1 MGPTYRVL
9 MTNMSISHPYLD
21 PALMKICV
29 TKGSKKNVKTTK
41 LEKGETLKKE
51 FDNYVVM
58 AENAVDWTLFCSY
71 QLKPNF
77 SEGIYKILQLP
88 SMQIAYT
95 NMEGGIMFD
104 YVAPEECITFS
115 LMKNISQK
123 ACIDQMKLE
132 TGMIAIVN
140 DKKIYNFMCS
150 AQVEILDISLNKNA
164 DPTLLKKLTQA
175 VDKYYVD
182 SDQKITTLIK
192 GFITKFSDS
201 SSPLD
206 IQTSIEIEQ
215 QIIEAMLKLL
225 DVQEA
230 QTPHFTKSEKTAI
243 KIKKDLFKHMDHT
256 MSIETLAEKYTISVK
271 SLQNAFKSLFG
282 FTPKKFLQLLKLNLV
297 HHDLQNADPK
307 TCSVLRIASKWGF
320 THMGRFSQDY
330 TKLFGENPSDTLKS
344 LEYIKGNM
352 ISICTSRQE
361 EIE

>member
-1 MGPTYRVL
+1 MR
-9 MTNMSISHPYLD
+9 
-21 PALMKICV
+21 
-29 TKGSKKNVKTTK
+29 SKKNVETTK
-41 LEKGETLKKE
+41 LNKGETLQKE

-71 QLKPNF
+71 QLKRNF

-132 TGMIAIVN
+132 TDMIAVVN

-175 VDKYYVD
+175 VDKYYID
-182 SDQKITTLIK
+182 SNQEITTLIK

-201 SSPLD
+201 GSPLD
-206 IQTSIEIEQ
+206 IQTSMQIEK
-215 QIIEAMLKLL
+215 QITEAMLKLL

-230 QTPHFTKSEKTAI
+230 QTPCFTKSEKIALEI
-243 KIKKDLFKHMDHT
+243 KQKLFKHMDGQIT
-256 MSIETLAEKYTISVK
+256 IASLAKDYTISTK
-271 SLQNAFKSLFG
+271 SLQNAFRSLFDL
-282 FTPKKFLQLLKLNLV
+282 TPNQFMRLLKLNLV
-297 HHDLQNADPK
+297 HHELIYCNASDI
-307 TCSVLRIASKWGF
+307 SVLRVAQKWGF
-320 THMGRFSQDY
+320 THMGRFSKYY
-330 TKLFGENPSDTLKS
+330 TDLFGEYPSITLKTTMPNVDGMR
-344 LEYIKGNM
+344 EH
-352 ISICTSRQE
+352 CVERQE
-361 EIE
+361 EML

>member
-1 MGPTYRVL
+1 MR
-9 MTNMSISHPYLD
+9 
-21 PALMKICV
+21 
-29 TKGSKKNVKTTK
+29 SKKNVKTTK

-140 DKKIYNFMCS
+140 DKKVYNFMCS

-192 GFITKFSDS
+192 GFITKFSDA

-206 IQTSIEIEQ
+206 KQTSMQIEQ
-215 QIIEAMLKLL
+215 QITEAMLKLL

-256 MSIETLAEKYTISVK
+256 MSIETLAEKYNISVK
-271 SLQNAFKSLFG
+271 SLQNAFKSLYGLRPNEFMR
-282 FTPKKFLQLLKLNLV
+282 LLKLNLV
-297 HHDLQNADPK
+297 HHELTQSK
-307 TCSVLRIASKWGF
+307 SSQTSVLKVARKWGF
-320 THMGRFSQDY
+320 AHMGRFSKFY
-330 TKLFGENPSDTLKS
+330 TELFGENPSITLKNINPIVDGMHTHCV
-344 LEYIKGNM
+344 ERK
-352 ISICTSRQE
+352 E
-361 EIE
+361 EIL

>member
-1 MGPTYRVL
+1 MR
-9 MTNMSISHPYLD
+9 
-21 PALMKICV
+21 
-29 TKGSKKNVKTTK
+29 SKKNVETTI
-41 LEKGETLKKE
+41 LEVGETLKKD

-123 ACIDQMKLE
+123 ACIDEMKLE

-150 AQVEILDISLNKNA
+150 AQVEIVDISLNKNA
-164 DPTLLKKLTQA
+164 NPRLLKKLTQA
-175 VDKYYVD
+175 IDKYYID
-182 SDQKITTLIK
+182 TDLKITTLIK
-192 GFITKFSDS
+192 GFITEFSDCS
-201 SSPLD
+201 RPIDTQISM
-206 IQTSIEIEQ
+206 EIEK
-215 QIIEAMLKLL
+215 QITEAMLKLL

-230 QTPHFTKSEKTAI
+230 QTPHFTKSEKTSL

-256 MSIETLAEKYTISVK
+256 MSVETLAKKYTISVK
-271 SLQNAFKSLFG
+271 SLENAFKSLYG
-282 FTPKKFLQLLKLNLV
+282 IRPNKFMRLLKLNLV
-297 HHDLQNADPK
+297 HHELVQSK
-307 TCSVLRIASKWGF
+307 SSQTSVSKVAQKWGF
-320 THMGRFSQDY
+320 VHMGRFSKFY
-330 TKLFGENPSDTLKS
+330 TELFGENPSISLKNTSPVVVGMDTHCVERK
-344 LEYIKGNM
+344 
-352 ISICTSRQE
+352 E
-361 EIE
+361 EIDEYKIL

>member
-1 MGPTYRVL
+1 MR
-9 MTNMSISHPYLD
+9 
-21 PALMKICV
+21 
-29 TKGSKKNVKTTK
+29 SKKNVETTK
-41 LEKGETLKKE
+41 LKKGETLKKE
-51 FDNYVVM
+51 FDTYVEM

-95 NMEGGIMFD
+95 NMEGGVMFD

-132 TGMIAIVN
+132 TGMISVVD
-140 DKKIYNFMCS
+140 DKRVYNLMCS

-164 DPTLLKKLTQA
+164 DPTLLKRLTQA
-175 VDKYYVD
+175 VDKYHID

-192 GFITKFSDS
+192 GFITEFSDS

-206 IQTSIEIEQ
+206 TQTSMQIEQ
-215 QIIEAMLKLL
+215 QITEAMLKLL

-243 KIKKDLFKHMDHT
+243 QIKKDLFKHMDHT
-256 MSIETLAEKYTISVK
+256 MSVETLAEKYTISVK
-271 SLQNAFKSLFG
+271 SLQNAFKSLYGLRPNEFMR
-282 FTPKKFLQLLKLNLV
+282 LLKLNLV
-297 HHDLQNADPK
+297 HHELTQSK
-307 TCSVLRIASKWGF
+307 SSQTSVLKIARKWGF
-320 THMGRFSQDY
+320 AHMGRFSKFY
-330 TKLFGENPSDTLKS
+330 TELFGENPSVTLKNINP
-344 LEYIKGNM
+344 LVDGMHTHCVERK
-352 ISICTSRQE
+352 E
-361 EIE
+361 EIP

>member
-1 MGPTYRVL
+1 MR
-9 MTNMSISHPYLD
+9 
-21 PALMKICV
+21 
-29 TKGSKKNVKTTK
+29 SKKNVDTTK

-115 LMKNISQK
+115 LMKNISKK

-132 TGMIAIVN
+132 TGMISVVN
-140 DKKIYNFMCS
+140 DKKIYNLMCS

-164 DPTLLKKLTQA
+164 DPILLKKLTQA
-175 VDKYYVD
+175 VDKYYID

-192 GFITKFSDS
+192 GFITEFSDAN
-201 SSPLD
+201 SPLD
-206 IQTSIEIEQ
+206 TQTSMQIEK
-215 QIIEAMLKLL
+215 QITEAMLKLL
-225 DVQEA
+225 NVQEA
-230 QTPHFTKSEKTAI
+230 QTPHFTKSEKTAL

-256 MSIETLAEKYTISVK
+256 MSIETLAEKYNISVK
-271 SLQNAFKSLFG
+271 SLQNAFKSLYGLRPNEFMR
-282 FTPKKFLQLLKLNLV
+282 LLKLNLV
-297 HHDLQNADPK
+297 HHELTQSK
-307 TCSVLRIASKWGF
+307 SSQTSVLKVAGKWGF
-320 THMGRFSQDY
+320 AHMGRFSKFY
-330 TKLFGENPSDTLKS
+330 TELFGENPSITLKNINPIVDGMHTHCV
-344 LEYIKGNM
+344 ERK
-352 ISICTSRQE
+352 E
-361 EIE
+361 EIF

>member
-1 MGPTYRVL
+1 MR
-9 MTNMSISHPYLD
+9 
-21 PALMKICV
+21 
-29 TKGSKKNVKTTK
+29 SKKNVKTTK

-95 NMEGGIMFD
+95 DMEGGIMFD

-140 DKKIYNFMCS
+140 DKKVYNFMCS

-192 GFITKFSDS
+192 GFITKFSDA

-206 IQTSIEIEQ
+206 KQTSMQIEQ
-215 QIIEAMLKLL
+215 QITEAMLKLL

-243 KIKKDLFKHMDHT
+243 KIKKDLFRHMDHT

-271 SLQNAFKSLFG
+271 SLQNAFKSLYGLRPNEFMR
-282 FTPKKFLQLLKLNLV
+282 LLKLNLV
-297 HHDLQNADPK
+297 HHELTQSK
-307 TCSVLRIASKWGF
+307 SSQTSVLKVARKWGF
-320 THMGRFSQDY
+320 AHMGRFSKFY
-330 TKLFGENPSDTLKS
+330 TELFGENPSITLKNINPIVDGMHTHCV
-344 LEYIKGNM
+344 ERK
-352 ISICTSRQE
+352 E
-361 EIE
+361 EIL

>member
-1 MGPTYRVL
+1 MR
-9 MTNMSISHPYLD
+9 
-21 PALMKICV
+21 
-29 TKGSKKNVKTTK
+29 SKKNVETIT
-41 LEKGETLKKE
+41 LQAGETLKKE

-95 NMEGGIMFD
+95 NMEGSIMFD

-164 DPTLLKKLTQA
+164 DPTLIKKLTQS
-175 VDKYYVD
+175 VDKYYID
-182 SDQKITTLIK
+182 SDQKITSLIK

-201 SSPLD
+201 GSPLD
-206 IQTSIEIEQ
+206 TQTSMEIEK
-215 QIIEAMLKLL
+215 QITESMLKLL

-243 KIKKDLFKHMDHT
+243 KIKKDLFKHMDQT
-256 MSIETLAEKYTISVK
+256 MSVETLAEKYTISVK
-271 SLQNAFKSLFG
+271 SLQNAFKSLYGLRPNEFMR
-282 FTPKKFLQLLKLNLV
+282 LLKLNLV
-297 HHDLQNADPK
+297 HHELTQSK
-307 TCSVLRIASKWGF
+307 SSQTSVLKVARKWGF
-320 THMGRFSQDY
+320 AHMGRFSKFY
-330 TKLFGENPSDTLKS
+330 TELFGENPSITLKNINPIVDGMHTHCV
-344 LEYIKGNM
+344 ERK
-352 ISICTSRQE
+352 E
-361 EIE
+361 EIF